1 MQKKQQMLVVA
12 AAMSLALSGCSSGT
26 AANNGEGASSTV
38 EPVQQE
44 EIQSEW
50 WPDDSLAA
58 KVPTPRSSSGEI
70 DNNNETILQA
80 WVFDSDEAAFNDYVK
95 RCEAAGFTVDEEKI
109 GVNYEAFNEE
119 GYKVSVYFWKDDQK
133 FALNLEP
140 PIQLSEIV
148 WPTTGPAAGV
158 PAPSSTM
165 GKTDVNTSTRYCVLI
180 GKTPLKDYSAYVD
193 SLISAGF
200 DVDYSRQD
208 KWFRAT
214 NADGYKVIAEY
225 QGFDTM
231 YVWIDS
237 PDA

>member
-1 MQKKQQMLVVA
+1 MRKIQRMLIVA
-12 AAMSLALSGCSSGT
+12 AVMSLALSGCNSG
-26 AANNGEGASSTV
+26 AATNDGEGTSSTA

-50 WPDDSLAA
+50 WPEDSLAA

-70 DNNNETILQA
+70 KNNNETILQA
-80 WVFDSDEAAFNDYVK
+80 WVFDSDEAAFNEYVK

-109 GVNYEAFNEE
+109 GVNFEAFNEE
-119 GYKVSVYFWKDDQK
+119 GYKVSVYFWKNDHK

-165 GKTDVNTSTRYCVLI
+165 GKNDVNTSTRYCVQI
-180 GKTPLKDYSAYVD
+180 GKTPLKGYSAYVD

-200 DVDYSRQD
+200 DVDYNRQD
-208 KWFRAT
+208 KWFSAT
-214 NADGYKVIAEY
+214 NADGYQVIAEY

-231 YVWIDS
+231 SVRVAS